1 MGKSTTSYTATANSF
16 INALINKIGRQE
28 YASKTYSNPLAVLK
42 SGFIENASDIEEIY
56 VARLEGLSQNLNG
69 TSNFDKTA
77 NDVKTCYHKQNYS
90 KLYTRTIS
98 DKQVRQAFTTSGG
111 VKQLADELIAQLH
124 TGVQYDEY
132 IAMRD
137 NLKDIITREGIK
149 KIQTTVVSDNATAK
163 EFMKQL
169 KTVIAKMNFRSKEYC
184 TFETSSSLD
193 DLILFVKPEM
203 LAELD
208 VELLASAFN
217 VSSVD
222 IKTRVFVVDT
232 FGDETTQALLI
243 DRGAFKVHPTLYNL
257 ETSRNAQGMFTNYH
271 LNVEY
276 IISTSIM
283 YNACVFTTAPVVL
296 SKTRSK

>member
-1 MGKSTTSYTATANSF
+1 MGKSTTNYTATANSY
-16 INALINKIGRQE
+16 ISSLVNKIGRQE
-28 YASKTYSNPLAVLK
+28 YASKTYSNPLASLK
-42 SGFIENASDIEEIY
+42 NGFIENASEIEEIY
-56 VARLEGLSQNLNG
+56 VSRLEGLAQNLDG
-69 TSNFDKTA
+69 TTNFDKLP
-77 NDVKTCYHKQNYS
+77 NDVKTCYHKQNYT

-98 DKQVRQAFTTSGG
+98 DKQVRQAFTTTGG

-149 KIQTTVVSDNATAK
+149 KIQSPTVIDNATAK
-163 EFMKQL
+163 EFMKKL
-169 KTVIAKMNFRSKEYC
+169 KTTIAKMDFRSKEFC
-184 TFETSSSLD
+184 TFETSSSLSE
-193 DLILFVKPEM
+193 LILFVKPEL

-217 VSSVD
+217 VSSID
-222 IKTRVFVVDT
+222 IKSRVFVVDT
-232 FGDETTQALLI
+232 FGDDTTQALLI
-243 DRGAFKVHPTLYNL
+243 DRGSFKVHPTLYNL

-276 IISTSIM
+276 IISTSNM
-283 YNACVFTTAPVVL
+283 YNACLLTTAPVVL
-296 SKTRSK
+296 SRTKSK

>member
-1 MGKSTTSYTATANSF
+1 MGKSTTTYTITANSY
-16 INALINKIGRQE
+16 INELVNKIGRQE
-28 YASKTYSNPLAVLK
+28 YSSKTYSNPLACLK
-42 SGFIENASDIEEIY
+42 NGFIDNASDIEEIY
-56 VARLEGLSQNLNG
+56 VSRLEGLAQNLDG
-69 TSNFDKTA
+69 TSNFDKTK

-98 DKQVRQAFTTSGG
+98 DKQVRQAFTSTNG

-137 NLKDIITREGIK
+137 NLKDIISRDRIK
-149 KIQTTVVSDNATAK
+149 TEHISAVNDNATAK
-163 EFMKQL
+163 EFMKKL
-169 KTVIAKMNFRSKEYC
+169 KTTISKMNFRNKEYC
-184 TFETSSSLD
+184 EFETSSSIS

-208 VELLASAFN
+208 VELIASAFQ
-217 VSSVD
+217 VSAVD
-222 IKTRVFVVDT
+222 IKSRVFVIDT
-232 FGDETTQALLI
+232 FGDDTTEALLI

-276 IISTSIM
+276 IISTSKM
-283 YNACVFTTAPVVL
+283 YNACLFTTAGM
-296 SKTRSK
+296 KKKK

>member
-1 MGKSTTSYTATANSF
+1 MGKPTTNYTATANSF
-16 INALINKIGRQE
+16 INALVNKIGRQE
-28 YASKTYSNPLAVLK
+28 YASKTYSNPLASLK
-42 SGFIENASDIEEIY
+42 NGFIENASDIEEIY
-56 VARLEGLSQNLNG
+56 VARLEGLSQNLDG
-69 TSNFDKTA
+69 TSNFDKTV
-77 NDVKTCYHKQNYS
+77 NDVSTYYHKQNYS

-132 IAMRD
+132 VAMRD
-137 NLKDIITREGIK
+137 NLKDIITRDSIK
-149 KIQTTVVSDNATAK
+149 KIETAAVNDNASAK
-163 EFMKQL
+163 DFMKQL

-184 TFETSSSLD
+184 TFETSSSIN

-217 VSSVD
+217 ISAVD

-232 FGDETTQALLI
+232 FGDTTTQALLI

-283 YNACVFTTAPVVL
+283 YNACLFSMPAVMTTSRK
-296 SKTRSK
+296 SK